1 MVLAAVGLLIFG
13 LLEGGQ
19 AWPWLSRES
28 CIVFGLTALLLIAI
42 FRVERHAAEPVMPG
56 WLWRRRVLGGSNI
69 AMLGMGLVMMA
80 PNAYLPTFSQSVQ
93 GLGAIGAGFVL
104 ASMSIGWPTA
114 SALSGRLYLRI
125 GFRDTAFLGTVLIVL
140 ASERELHADARPAAG
155 MGGGAQPGAAGSGLR
170 AAIHAAFGGRAIGRG
185 PGAARRGHRRQHV
198 FALPGAEP
206 GARRCSARSSM
217 ARSRLG

>member
-1 MVLAAVGLLIFG
+1 LVLAAVGLLIFG

-80 PNAYLPTFSQSVQ
+80 PNAYLPTFS
-93 GLGAIGAGFVL
+93 
-104 ASMSIGWPTA
+104 
-114 SALSGRLYLRI
+114 
-125 GFRDTAFLGTVLIVL
+125 
-140 ASERELHADARPAAG
+140 
-155 MGGGAQPGAAGSGLR
+155 
-170 AAIHAAFGGRAIGRG
+170 
-185 PGAARRGHRRQHV
+185 
-198 FALPGAEP
+198 
-206 GARRCSARSSM
+206 
-217 ARSRLG
+217 